1 MTGMSG
7 EPNKGSGEQIRV
19 MLLDDHHTF
28 RQPLALMLGWEPD
41 ITVVAQAGSLAE
53 AREILENEEVDI
65 DVAMVDLDLPDGSGT
80 EFVSDL
86 HAARPEA
93 MTLILSAFSE
103 HERLA
108 RAIKA
113 GATGVMHKS
122 ENAEKVVEAI
132 RRLHAGEQ
140 LLSQQEVADAL
151 WLLVR
156 EQEKNR
162 DTQTM
167 LDKLT
172 PREREVLQALAE
184 GLSDKELA
192 ERLYV
197 SVGTARNHIANILAK
212 LEVQS
217 RLQAL
222 IFAIRHDLVKIG

>member
-1 MTGMSG
+1 MTDEPRRPEQDSG
-7 EPNKGSGEQIRV
+7 GRIRV
-19 MLLDDHHTF
+19 MLLDDHHSF

-41 ITVVAQAGSLAE
+41 ITVVAQADSLAA
-53 AREILENEEVDI
+53 AREILRDPDVEVD
-65 DVAMVDLDLPDGSGT
+65 VAIVDLDLPDGSGT
-80 EFVSDL
+80 EFVADL
-86 HAARPEA
+86 RAARPGA
-93 MTLILSAFSE
+93 MTLVLSAFSE
-103 HERLA
+103 HERIA
-108 RAIKA
+108 RTIKA

-122 ENAEKVVEAI
+122 EDAETVVEAL

-156 EQEKNR
+156 EQEENR
-162 DTQTM
+162 ETQIL

-184 GLSDKELA
+184 GLSDKEIS
-192 ERLYV
+192 EQLYV

-222 IFAIRHDLVKIG
+222 VFAVRHDLVKI

>member
-1 MTGMSG
+1 MREESRRRPG
-7 EPNKGSGEQIRV
+7 ESGEQIRI
-19 MLLDDHHTF
+19 MLLDDHHSF

-41 ITVVAQAGSLAE
+41 ITVVAQADSLAA
-53 AREILENEEVDI
+53 AREILRDPDVEM

-80 EFVSDL
+80 EFVTDL
-86 HAARPEA
+86 RAARPGA
-93 MTLILSAFSE
+93 MTLVLSAFSE
-103 HERLA
+103 HERIA
-108 RAIKA
+108 KAIKA

-122 ENAEKVVEAI
+122 ESVEKVIEAI
-132 RRLHAGEQ
+132 RRLYAGEQ

-156 EQEKNR
+156 EQEENR
-162 DTQTM
+162 ETRIL

-184 GLSDKELA
+184 GLYDKEIA
-192 ERLYV
+192 GRLYV
-197 SVGTARNHIANILAK
+197 SVGTAHNHIASILAK

-222 IFAIRHDLVKIG
+222 VFAVRHDLVKI

>member
-1 MTGMSG
+1 MRE
-7 EPNKGSGEQIRV
+7 EPRQHQQDPGDHIRI
-19 MLLDDHHTF
+19 MLLDDHHSF
-28 RQPLALMLGWEPD
+28 RQPLALMLDWEPD
-41 ITVVAQAGSLAE
+41 ITVVAQADSLAS
-53 AREILENEEVDI
+53 AREILLDPDVEV

-80 EFVSDL
+80 EFVADL
-86 HAARPEA
+86 RAARPGA
-93 MTLILSAFSE
+93 MTLVLSAFSE
-103 HERLA
+103 HERTA

-132 RRLHAGEQ
+132 RRLYAGEQ
-140 LLSQQEVADAL
+140 LLSQQEVSDAL

-156 EQEKNR
+156 EQEENR
-162 DTQTM
+162 ETQIM

-172 PREREVLQALAE
+172 PREREALQALAE
-184 GLSDKELA
+184 GLSDKEIA
-192 ERLYV
+192 EQLYV

-222 IFAIRHDLVKIG
+222 VFAVRHDLVKI

>member
-1 MTGMSG
+1 MS
-7 EPNKGSGEQIRV
+7 EALRQESGGKIRV

-41 ITVVAQAGSLAE
+41 ISVVAQAGSLAE
-53 AREILENEEVDI
+53 AQEILEDESVDV

-80 EFVSDL
+80 DFVADL
-86 HAARPEA
+86 RSARPEA
-93 MTLILSAFSE
+93 LALVLSAFSQQ
-103 HERLA
+103 ERLA

-113 GATGVMHKS
+113 GAAGVMHKS
-122 ENAEKVVEAI
+122 ENAEKVIEAI

-140 LLSQQEVADAL
+140 LLSQQEVTDAL

-162 DTQTM
+162 ETQIL

-172 PREREVLQALAE
+172 PREREVLQSLAE
-184 GLSDKELA
+184 GLSDKEIA
-192 ERLYV
+192 EQLYV

-222 IFAIRHDLVKIG
+222 VFAIRHDLVQIG

>member
-1 MTGMSG
+1 MKESLRQD
-7 EPNKGSGEQIRV
+7 SDEQIRV
-19 MLLDDHHTF
+19 MLLDDHQSF

-41 ITVVAQAGSLAE
+41 VVVAAQAGSLSE
-53 AREILENEEVDI
+53 AREILEDKSFEV

-80 EFVSDL
+80 EFVADL
-86 HAARPEA
+86 RAARPQA
-93 MTLILSAFSE
+93 LALVLSAFSE

-108 RAIKA
+108 KAIKA
-113 GATGVMHKS
+113 GAAGVMHKS
-122 ENAEKVVEAI
+122 ENVEKVVEAI
-132 RRLHAGEQ
+132 RRLYAGEQ

-156 EQEKNR
+156 EQEENR
-162 DTQTM
+162 DTRIM
-167 LDKLT
+167 LEKLT

-192 ERLYV
+192 EQLYV

-222 IFAIRHDLVKIG
+222 VFAVRHDLVKIG

>member
-1 MTGMSG
+1 MREEPRQHQRDSG
-7 EPNKGSGEQIRV
+7 DHIRI
-19 MLLDDHHTF
+19 MLLDDHHSF
-28 RQPLALMLGWEPD
+28 RQPLALMLDWEPD
-41 ITVVAQAGSLAE
+41 ITVVAQADSLAS
-53 AREILENEEVDI
+53 AREILRDPDVEV

-80 EFVSDL
+80 EFVADL
-86 HAARPEA
+86 RAARPGA
-93 MTLILSAFSE
+93 MTLVLSAFSE
-103 HERLA
+103 HERIA

-132 RRLHAGEQ
+132 RRLYAGEQ
-140 LLSQQEVADAL
+140 LLSQQEVSDAL

-156 EQEKNR
+156 EQEENR
-162 DTQTM
+162 ETQIM

-172 PREREVLQALAE
+172 PREREALQALAE
-184 GLSDKELA
+184 GLSDKEIA
-192 ERLYV
+192 EQLYV

-222 IFAIRHDLVKIG
+222 VFAVRHELVKI